1 MSIESPTKHNSVMA
15 LKGSMYTLT
24 AIQLLENDLDEL
36 SYQLDEKIKQAPNFF
51 QYAPLILDFQ
61 NLSKSTDPV
70 DFVAL
75 IELLKNK
82 KLIPIGIRGVSGAL
96 KETAIAAGLAV
107 FPEDKTS
114 SKKSSPVER
123 PTQIELKETVDEPA
137 IVKQLPLQ
145 GMGTR
150 VITQPIRSGQQ
161 IYVPG
166 GDLIIL
172 SSVSHGAEILAD
184 GHIHVYGS
192 LRGRALAGVM
202 GNTDAMIFCKSLEA
216 ELVSIAGQYR
226 LSEDL
231 KNLGWK
237 QSVSIQLKEGRL
249 NILPV

>member
-1 MSIESPTKHNSVMA
+1 MSIEAPSKHNTVMA

-24 AIQLLENDLDEL
+24 AIQLLENDLHEL
-36 SYQLDEKIKQAPNFF
+36 AYQLDEKIKQAPNFF

-61 NLSKSTDPV
+61 NLIKSTDPV
-70 DFVAL
+70 DLHAL
-75 IELLKNK
+75 IALLKSK
-82 KLIPIGIRGVSGAL
+82 KLIPIGIRGISPAM
-96 KETAIAAGLAV
+96 KESAIEAGLAI
-107 FPEDKTS
+107 FPEEKTAA
-114 SKKSSPVER
+114 KKPAPAEA
-123 PTQIELKETVDEPA
+123 PEEPA
-137 IVKQLPLQ
+137 IVRQEPILPL
-145 GMGTR
+145 GSR
-150 VITQPIRSGQQ
+150 VITQPVRSGQQ

-166 GDLIIL
+166 GDLIVL

-202 GNTDAMIFCKSLEA
+202 GNTEAMIICKSLEA

-226 LSEDL
+226 LSDDL